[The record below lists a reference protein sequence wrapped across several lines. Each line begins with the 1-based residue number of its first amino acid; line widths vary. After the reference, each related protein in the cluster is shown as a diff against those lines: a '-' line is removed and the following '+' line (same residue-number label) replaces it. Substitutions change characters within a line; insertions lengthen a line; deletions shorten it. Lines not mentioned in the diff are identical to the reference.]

1 MIMRIRETRKPM
13 HPARTLQTAV
23 NGLFAAVFSGHKTRE
38 PLPSFNTDDH
48 DPDVLTDGSR
58 NLILGEMYLQ
68 HRG

>member
-1 MIMRIRETRKPM
+1 MMRISLTRKPT
-13 HPARTLQTAV
+13 HPTRAIQTVV
-23 NGLFAAVFSGHKTRE
+23 NGFFSTLLSSEKARE
-38 PLPSFNTDDH
+38 PLPSFNTDDD